1 MLLVGKVYPE
11 KGQGKARGGV
21 GVNATKSGQLQKTE
35 REALGRLQVVRVQS
49 EVVLGSLADW
59 LQAPWPPGK
68 GRDPSGSSAG
78 SQVRYS
84 WGLTFLTLHQRCE
97 GRRWLTTKSSTLAM
111 HSVFPHPPPSSQ
123 LESWSKLC
131 HRHKMGTFGVLRKGS
146 R

>member
-21 GVNATKSGQLQKTE
+21 EVNATKSGQLQKTE

-59 LQAPWPPGK
+59 LQVPWPPGK
-68 GRDPSGSSAG
+68 GRDRSGSSTG

-84 WGLTFLTLHQRCE
+84 
-97 GRRWLTTKSSTLAM
+97 
-111 HSVFPHPPPSSQ
+111 
-123 LESWSKLC
+123 
-131 HRHKMGTFGVLRKGS
+131 
-146 R
+146 